1 MKLMILDG
9 NSIVNRAFYGIRPL
23 TTKDGTPTNA
33 VYGFLNILNKLTEEE
48 APDYLTVAFD
58 ISRITFRNEKYGLYK
73 AQRSGMPDE
82 LRIQMPIL
90 KEVLTALNIPYLEL
104 EGYEADDIIG
114 TVSRLCNEQN
124 IECKIAT
131 GDRDDLQL
139 ASELTTVK
147 LVVTKGG
154 RTETTDYNS
163 DKVMEEY
170 GITPTEFIDLKGLM
184 GDASDNIPGVKG
196 IGKVTALNLIKEFKS
211 IDNLYDHLDS
221 PVIKPAQRKN
231 LTEHK
236 DMAYL
241 SKELATICQTVPLAI
256 DFDALRVKAPDT
268 AKLVP
273 LFTRLE
279 FKNLLKKFELEDE
292 AKAVETVLIS
302 DEDEL
307 IPLLVKAA
315 GSLFY
320 LLSAD
325 TFRTY
330 LDGREFECPLSAS
343 LLIALKPLFEN
354 PQIKKYSYDIK
365 EQLILLSKN
374 HIAFQGAFFDY
385 KIAAYV
391 LDPSENNYALDR
403 IYYRYNGEVFSSL
416 EELPALADNME
427 KKMDEIGVRKLY
439 EDMEL
444 PLIPILAEMQLSG
457 IRLDREELNRLNEKI
472 SRQIG
477 EIEQRIYLLCGME
490 FNINSTKQLGSVLF
504 ETLGLP
510 PVKKTKTG
518 YSTDSEVLEKLYGSH
533 EVIGELMEYRTLTKL
548 KSTYIDAMDALVDE
562 DSLIHSKF
570 HQTVTQTGRLSSSD
584 PNLQN
589 IPVRVE
595 IGRELRKMFVP
606 VRKENVFVSADYS
619 QIELRVLAQFCGD
632 ENLKKAFLNGE
643 DIHVQAASRILDI
656 PEEQVTPKMRSDAKA
671 VNFGILYGKTDFS
684 LAKDLGIT
692 RKEAKR
698 YIDNYLDKYPNIR
711 TYMETIVEFAK
722 ENGFVKTMLGRV
734 RFIRELSDRNYM
746 VRKFGERIALNTPI
760 QGTAADIMKMAMI
773 RVYNR
778 LKQETPNAQLI
789 LQIHDELIIETPPED
804 CEKVKSLLQEEMEN
818 ALHINVPL
826 TVHVS
831 EGKSLYELK

>member
-58 ISRITFRNEKYGLYK
+58 ISRITFRNEKYDLYK

-82 LRIQMPIL
+82 LRIQIPIL

-241 SKELATICQTVPLAI
+241 SRELATICQTVPIAV
-256 DFDALRVKAPDT
+256 DFEALRVKAPDT

-292 AKAVETVLIS
+292 AKAVEPVVLS
-302 DEDEL
+302 NKDEL
-307 IPLLVKAA
+307 LPLLAKTAD
-315 GSLFY
+315 SLFY

-439 EDMEL
+439 EEMEL

-595 IGRELRKMFVP
+595 MGRELRKMFVP

-643 DIHVQAASRILDI
+643 DIHVQTASRILDI

-711 TYMETIVEFAK
+711 AYMETIVEFAK